1 MYELELYSVL
11 CGLLFLE
18 VINLFLS
25 ILYIN
30 KIKNIGKKNVWY
42 EFYSIHCY
50 SLVFYQYK
58 Q

>member
-30 KIKNIGKKNVWY
+30 KIKNIGKKNV
-42 EFYSIHCY
+42 
-50 SLVFYQYK
+50 
-58 Q
+58 